1 MRSAIIT
8 LTWQDC
14 DDTTEYLESLCGQ
27 LGDDDCFYLLDN
39 ASKAEYADKIEQ
51 WLEAKVSGQ
60 YRIMTLDDFVDN
72 YTYNQAYRYIFI
84 RSPENMGFA
93 VANNVIFDV
102 IKDAGFKYITL
113 INNDTLLS
121 PDTLSQLFSAMEK
134 YPEYGV
140 MTGDI
145 RYYSER
151 EKLWNAGGYF
161 TFYGDKRYFN
171 QKKIDKMKARGREV
185 MDCEFLTGCFM
196 CCRTELL
203 LKYGLFTDKFFF
215 GEDDFNF
222 CMRMKKAGIKLGCA
236 LNAVLYHKV
245 SSSMVKTSAN
255 DDYRNIVHFTNRIID
270 QKEFMT
276 PIKWR
281 CFRRIYLGIV
291 MLKMLKNRYGFKT
304 SKRVTGAV
312 AFYSKKYNTVD
323 RAVFMD
329 ICERYKQ

>member
-1 MRSAIIT
+1 
-8 LTWQDC
+8 
-14 DDTTEYLESLCGQ
+14 
-27 LGDDDCFYLLDN
+27 
-39 ASKAEYADKIEQ
+39 
-51 WLEAKVSGQ
+51 
-60 YRIMTLDDFVDN
+60 MTLDDFVDN

-222 CMRMKKAGIKLGCA
+222 CMRMKKGGNKAGMC
-236 LNAVLYHKV
+236 
-245 SSSMVKTSAN
+245 T
-255 DDYRNIVHFTNRIID
+255 
-270 QKEFMT
+270 
-276 PIKWR
+276 
-281 CFRRIYLGIV
+281 
-291 MLKMLKNRYGFKT
+291 
-304 SKRVTGAV
+304 
-312 AFYSKKYNTVD
+312 
-323 RAVFMD
+323 
-329 ICERYKQ
+329 